1 MICINYHPLD
11 FQVVQMVFYLDHV
24 VVMATMAT
32 RSIADSKFFSEKIGK
47 KMCLIGD
54 KLRYKVKIIKL

>member
-1 MICINYHPLD
+1 M
-11 FQVVQMVFYLDHV
+11 QMVFYLDHV